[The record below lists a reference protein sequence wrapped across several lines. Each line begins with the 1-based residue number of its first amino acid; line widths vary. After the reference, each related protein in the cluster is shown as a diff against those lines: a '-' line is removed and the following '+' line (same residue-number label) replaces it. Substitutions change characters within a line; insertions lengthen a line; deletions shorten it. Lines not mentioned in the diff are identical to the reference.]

1 MEGTFLNAR
10 GIGRHVTIGG
20 CLFRSVCRPWR
31 REPCAVAR
39 VVDKTEVRPKIM
51 CENSRRCVVGIEQA
65 SKQRYV
71 DVKK

>member
-39 VVDKTEVRPKIM
+39 VVDETEVDQRL
-51 CENSRRCVVGIEQA
+51 CVRIREDVLLVL
-65 SKQRYV
+65 SKQANSGMSM
-71 DVKK
+71 